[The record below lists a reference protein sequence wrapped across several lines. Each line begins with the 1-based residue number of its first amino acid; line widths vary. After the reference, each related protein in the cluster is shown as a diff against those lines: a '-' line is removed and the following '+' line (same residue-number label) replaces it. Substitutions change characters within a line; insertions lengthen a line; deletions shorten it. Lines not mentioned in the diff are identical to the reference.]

1 MTVAEL
7 AAALGCPLQGEGTR
21 EVRGI
26 THVAQH
32 IEPGWVFAALP
43 GLHHHGLEFLPEA
56 QAREAAA
63 VLSDRDPGPG
73 IPWIAAEN
81 PRRATAMAA
90 WLLAGKPQDTLTM
103 VGVTGTN
110 GKSTV
115 CDLTARILQAAGRSV
130 GVFGTLAYRLP
141 DREVPASRTTPEA
154 CDLAPLLAELARH
167 PQACAVM
174 EVSSH
179 ALVLERVAGLSFDVA
194 CWTNFTQD
202 HLDFHR
208 TMEGYFAAKRQIFE
222 LLRPSPPGRR
232 VLSAD
237 DPTLAPLLAQGRA
250 GDVSFG
256 LAPSATVSA
265 RNTRC
270 QLAGSTF
277 TLVTPEGEAD
287 VHLPLVG
294 EHNVKNALAA
304 AACAVA
310 LGVPL
315 SRIVTGLSQAQ
326 PLPGRLER
334 VPLEA
339 PFAVFVDYAHTP
351 DALEKVLSTLKPLTP
366 GRLIVVFGCGGDRD
380 QAKRPLMGAVAARLA
395 DVPIVTSDNPRSEDP
410 AAIIAQILEGMET
423 VGNPRTLVL
432 PDRRDAI
439 DAALRLA
446 EPGSVVVLAG
456 KGHEREQIFADRTV
470 PFSDREVAMELWGRR
485 RRG

>member
-7 AAALGCPLQGEGTR
+7 AAALGCRFRGEGTL

-26 THVAQH
+26 THVAQN

-56 QAREAAA
+56 RSRGAVAA
-63 VLSDRDPGPG
+63 LSDRDPGPE
-73 IPWIAAEN
+73 IAWIAAEN
-81 PRRATAMAA
+81 PRRATALAA
-90 WLLAGKPQDTLTM
+90 WLLAGKPQEKLTM

-115 CDLTARILQAAGRSV
+115 CDLTARILQAAGRTV

-141 DREVPASRTTPEA
+141 QREVSAARTTPEA
-154 CDLAPLLAELARH
+154 CDLAPLLAELAQH

-208 TMEGYFAAKRQIFE
+208 TMEGYFAAKRRIFE
-222 LLRPSPPGRR
+222 LLRATPPGRR

-237 DPTLAPLLAQGRA
+237 DPALAPLLAERRA
-250 GDVSFG
+250 GDVTFG
-256 LAPSATVSA
+256 LAPAATVTAS
-265 RNTRC
+265 NVSC
-270 QLAGSTF
+270 QLTGSTF
-277 TLVTPEGEAD
+277 TLVAPEGQAQ

-315 SRIVTGLSQAQ
+315 SAIVTGLSQAK

-334 VPLEA
+334 VPLDA

-380 QAKRPLMGAVAARLA
+380 RAKRPLMGAVVARLA

-410 AAIIAQILEGMET
+410 MAIIAHILQGTEK

-456 KGHEREQIFADRTV
+456 KGHEREQIFAHRTV
-470 PFSDREVAMELWGRR
+470 PFADREVAMELWERR

>member
-7 AAALGCPLQGEGTR
+7 AAMAGCRWRGEGSR
-21 EVRGI
+21 EVFGI

-32 IEPGWVFAALP
+32 VHPGWVFAALP
-43 GLHHHGLEFLPEA
+43 GLRYHGVEFAVEA
-56 QAREAAA
+56 VSRGAVA
-63 VLSDRDPGPG
+63 VLSDRDPGPDVT
-73 IPWIAAEN
+73 WIAAEN
-81 PRRATAMAA
+81 PRRATALAA
-90 WLLAGKPQDTLTM
+90 WALAGNPQEKLTL

-115 CDLTARILQAAGRSV
+115 CDLVARILHAAGRTV
-130 GVFGTLAYRLP
+130 GVFGTLGYRLP
-141 DREVPASRTTPEA
+141 SRQISASRTTPEA
-154 CDLAPLLAELARH
+154 CDLAPLLAELAQH
-167 PQACAVM
+167 PEACAVM

-179 ALVLERVAGLSFDVA
+179 SLVLERVSGLTFDVA

-208 TMEGYFAAKRQIFE
+208 SMEAYFAAKRRIFE
-222 LLRPSPPGRR
+222 LLRPFPPGRR

-237 DPTLAPLLAQGRA
+237 DPALAPLLAERRA
-250 GDVSFG
+250 GDVTFG
-256 LAPSATVSA
+256 LNRSAQVFA
-265 RNTRC
+265 RGTI
-270 QLAGSTF
+270 LELTGSRF
-277 TLVTPEGEAD
+277 TLVTPEGEGP
-287 VHLPLVG
+287 VQVPLVG

-310 LGVPL
+310 LKVPL
-315 SRIVTGLSQAQ
+315 PAILAGLASAQ

-334 VPLEA
+334 VPLDA

-380 QAKRPLMGAVAARLA
+380 QAKRPLMGAVVARLA

-410 AAIIAQILEGMET
+410 MAIIAQILEGMEP
-423 VGNPRTLVL
+423 VKNPRTLVL
-432 PDRRDAI
+432 PDRREAI

-456 KGHEREQIFADRTV
+456 KGHEQEQIFADRTV
-470 PFSDREVAMELWGRR
+470 PFSDRQVALELWERR
-485 RRG
+485 RRV